1 MGAEK
6 DIIIAVEL
14 ASTAIR
20 AIAGKREPD
29 GSMQVLAFA
38 QEESS
43 NTIRKGV
50 IDNIDKT
57 TQALT
62 RVVAK
67 LGDKLGVRV
76 KSIYIGLGGQSLRTV
91 YNRVLL
97 QFDGLEL
104 LSHKTIDKMRDTN
117 RGVVYPNA
125 EIIEVVPQE
134 FTIGNRSIADPVGM
148 QAESIE
154 ANFINIIARPT
165 LEENIR
171 KCVAEAGLEVQEVF
185 ISPLCLADA
194 LLTANEKR
202 SGCAL
207 VDMGADTTT
216 VSVYSKNTL
225 RHLAVIPLGMNNIIK
240 DIASLQ
246 MEESDAEKMM
256 LKYGTAYTEN
266 NDIDNNMMYSI
277 DSERQVESRK
287 FIEIIEGRL
296 EEIIANVWCQV
307 PEEYCDKLLGGIIL
321 TGGGSNMRE
330 IEKAFQNYTHIEKIR
345 VAKFVTQTITSQ
357 IPEINAHDGKMNTV
371 LGLLAKGDINCC
383 GGELNTTSDLFAPK
397 TPQPETVEQRR
408 ARQATETPAGVVRT
422 VDEIRRAEE
431 EAQRKK
437 EEEERIA
444 REKAEEEAR
453 EAARIRKENS
463 TWNKMGR
470 WIKDFGKKIV
480 EDEE

>member
-216 VSVYSKNTL
+216 VSVYSNNIL
-225 RHLAVIPLGMNNIIK
+225 RHLCVIPLGGSNVTS
-240 DIASLQ
+240 DITSLKV
-246 MEESDAEKMM
+246 DAEEAEELKK
-256 LKYGTAYTEN
+256 KYGTAYR
-266 NDIDNNMMYSI
+266 S
-277 DSERQVESRK
+277 DSEDKTGQKINLSFDRTEDEEKLQEIVEARY
-287 FIEIIEGRL
+287 
-296 EEIIANVWCQV
+296 EEIIANVCHRV
-307 PEEYCDKLLGGIIL
+307 STYKDKLLSGIIV
-321 TGGGSNMRE
+321 TGG
-330 IEKAFQNYTHIEKIR
+330 
-345 VAKFVTQTITSQ
+345 
-357 IPEINAHDGKMNTV
+357 
-371 LGLLAKGDINCC
+371 
-383 GGELNTTSDLFAPK
+383 
-397 TPQPETVEQRR
+397 
-408 ARQATETPAGVVRT
+408 
-422 VDEIRRAEE
+422 
-431 EAQRKK
+431 
-437 EEEERIA
+437 
-444 REKAEEEAR
+444 
-453 EAARIRKENS
+453 AARIPELPKAFARQTGGDLNVRIAKGLPENVSISYGIQVGEPDRLYTLYALLLAGKENCVCEASEDPVQKTFDFENKEEPKVAESDIQGKTDETDDSVTQDTQEKPKGSS
-463 TWNKMGR
+463 TIKRIWKTFEKMLS
-470 WIKDFGKKIV
+470 DEV
-480 EDEE
+480 DPDEDN